1 MDSVRRIVGGL
12 GGKTSVPHLL
22 PQSSTPPP
30 PPAVSSEKGMMD
42 NNNNNNNN
50 GEDVKYMADVLPYV
64 EKSVLRGYLKR
75 HGGDQMRAL
84 GYALPPPY
92 LYKNHCAD

>member
-12 GGKTSVPHLL
+12 GGKTSVPL
-22 PQSSTPPP
+22 PQPP
-30 PPAVSSEKGMMD
+30 VSSGKGISMDNND
-42 NNNNNNNN
+42 NNNNNS

-84 GYALPPPY
+84 GYALPPF
-92 LYKNHCAD
+92 

>member
-12 GGKTSVPHLL
+12 GGKTSVP
-22 PQSSTPPP
+22 PPP
-30 PPAVSSEKGMMD
+30 VSSEKGMMD
-42 NNNNNNNN
+42 NNNNITNN
-50 GEDVKYMADVLPYV
+50 GEDVKYMADVLPHV

-84 GYALPPPY
+84 GYALSPF
-92 LYKNHCAD
+92 

>member
-12 GGKTSVPHLL
+12 GGKTSVPQ
-22 PQSSTPPP
+22 PQPQPLTSPP
-30 PPAVSSEKGMMD
+30 VSSGKGIMMD
-42 NNNNNNNN
+42 NNNHNNS

-64 EKSVLRGYLKR
+64 EKSVLRGYLTR

-84 GYALPPPY
+84 G
-92 LYKNHCAD
+92 

>member
-12 GGKTSVPHLL
+12 GGKTSVP
-22 PQSSTPPP
+22 PPP
-30 PPAVSSEKGMMD
+30 VSSERGMMD
-42 NNNNNNNN
+42 NNNITNN

-84 GYALPPPY
+84 GYALSPF
-92 LYKNHCAD
+92 

>member
-30 PPAVSSEKGMMD
+30 PVSSEKGMMD
-42 NNNNNNNN
+42 NNNNNNN

-75 HGGDQMRAL
+75 QGGDQMRAL